1 MGQRPPALPFCIA
14 AGAARRGCACRAG
27 CFILGAAVC
36 VPVGEARIV
45 VAWRLHLSTQPVL
58 AVEHL
63 MAETPFIAAW
73 DSRHKAHFYDL
84 YSAMPSG
91 ERHFER
97 EVLSSDP
104 EDNAWREFVADLQ
117 APNDIYLPTVY
128 LAGLTLYQSR
138 DGRLRL
144 YHFQDGSLILE
155 VEGRHIALQREQDGR
170 FLVAGLDRALGLVA
184 AVDDKGVL
192 HIFQQHIRVGAYE
205 LGLALGMEARL
216 NLTMPDGLGRLLVS
230 DGEHVLLVDSAGR
243 ALHSLTAHYAVGPIA
258 ISPNGQHI
266 LLGDIDDNL
275 IRVYDA
281 ELRPAYQK
289 YAIDLVAAARQVQ
302 LMASLP
308 GRKAGLS
315 AVDISD
321 RGSIGFALG
330 GVICVTDLKAL
341 DVLPQPRQLL

>member
-1 MGQRPPALPFCIA
+1 M
-14 AGAARRGCACRAG
+14 
-27 CFILGAAVC
+27 
-36 VPVGEARIV
+36 
-45 VAWRLHLSTQPVL
+45 AWRLHLSTQPVS

-63 MAETPFIAAW
+63 VADTPFVAAW
-73 DSRHKAHFYDL
+73 DSRHKVHFYNL
-84 YSAMPSG
+84 YNAMPSG

-104 EDNAWREFVADLQ
+104 NDTAWREFVADLQ
-117 APNDIYLPTVY
+117 APNGIYLPTVY
-128 LAGLTLYQSR
+128 MAGLTLFQSR

-144 YHFQDGSLILE
+144 YHFMDGSLILE
-155 VEGRHIALQREQDGR
+155 VEGRHIALDREEDGR
-170 FLVAGLDRALGLVA
+170 FLAAGLDRALGLVA
-184 AVDDKGVL
+184 AVDNKGML
-192 HIFQQHIRVGAYE
+192 HMFQQHIRVGSYD
-205 LGLALGMEARL
+205 LGLSLGVDARL
-216 NLTMPDGLGRLLVS
+216 NLQMPDGLGRLLVS
-230 DGEHVLLVDSAGR
+230 DGERVFLVDSAGR
-243 ALHSLTAHYAVGPIA
+243 VMHSVTAHYAVGPIA

-275 IRVYDA
+275 LRVYGA
-281 ELRPAYQK
+281 ELHPTHQK

-302 LMASLP
+302 LLASLP

-321 RGSIGFALG
+321 RGSIAFALG